1 MSRFHTSILFFTLMT
16 FASLVGCSSS
26 SKSVQVPQK
35 LRPFEKFS
43 NEFFNELQ
51 SLNPSFAVGIGL
63 HQYDDQLTIPDD
75 QYRQRMLDFYA
86 QSKTKLKG
94 FDHSQLNSSELMDY
108 HLMLNYLERAEWS
121 SNTFKS
127 WQWDPSNYNL
137 GEDIA
142 LVLESPQKS
151 EKEKALAVSKK
162 MALFPKYYEA
172 ALKNISK
179 PTREHLALAIKQNK
193 GTVEYLKSTVQSKS
207 RSLRGDPEKEFQTH
221 LKTAVEATENF
232 VRDLEKLNES
242 ASKSKFRSAYRD
254 FRLGQKLYSE
264 KFSFD
269 LQSSFTS
276 EEIYKRALKMRQETH
291 SSMAKIAD
299 DLWPKYFPGQ
309 KPPKDSMKKMREV
322 IAKVSQNHVKAS
334 EFVPTIQ
341 KQVPELWDFVVA
353 TDLMTLDPK
362 KKLQVRET
370 PTYQRGFAGA
380 SVDSPGPYDGDRE
393 TYYNVTPLEGMTPEQ
408 EESYL
413 REYNNYT
420 LQILNIHE
428 AIPGHYVQLVYA
440 SKNPS
445 LAKKIFGNGTMVE
458 GWAVYS
464 ELAMMEAGY
473 GNREP
478 ELWLMYY
485 KWRLRVITNTILD
498 YGLHNL
504 NLSRDKAIQM
514 MVRDAFQE
522 QEEAEK
528 KWIRAGVS
536 QVQLV
541 SYFAGFVEIL
551 DFREELKKK
560 MGDKFNL
567 KQFHEKFLSYG
578 SAPIKYI
585 KEQMRKEML

>member
-1 MSRFHTSILFFTLMT
+1 MQTPEELT
-16 FASLVGCSSS
+16 
-26 SKSVQVPQK
+26 
-35 LRPFEKFS
+35 PFERFS

-51 SLNPSFAVGIGL
+51 TLNPSFAVGIGL

-75 QYRQRMLDFYA
+75 QYRQRMLEFYS
-86 QSKTKLKG
+86 QSKTKLKA
-94 FDHSQLNSSELMDY
+94 FDSSQLNPSELMDS

-121 SNTFKS
+121 SNTLKS

-151 EKEKALAVSKK
+151 EKEKAQAVSKK
-162 MALFPKYYEA
+162 MSLFTKYYEA

-193 GTVEYLKSTVQSKS
+193 GTVEYLKSTVQSKG
-207 RSLRGDPEKEFQTH
+207 RSLRGDQEKEFQTN
-221 LKTAVEATENF
+221 LRLAIAATESF
-232 VRDLEKLNES
+232 VRELEKLNE
-242 ASKSKFRSAYRD
+242 AAAKSKSRNAYRD
-254 FRLGQKLYSE
+254 FRLGKKLYSE
-264 KFSFD
+264 KFNFD

-276 EEIYKRALKMRQETH
+276 EQIYQRALKMRQETH
-291 SSMAKIAD
+291 ASMAKIAD
-299 DLWPKYFPGQ
+299 QLWPKYFADQ
-309 KPPKDSMKKMREV
+309 KPPKDSMKKIREV
-322 IAKVSQNHVKAS
+322 IAKVSQSHVKAS

-380 SVDSPGPYDGDRE
+380 SVDAPGPYDGDRE
-393 TYYNVTPLEGMTPEQ
+393 TYYNVTPLEGMTPQQ

-440 SKNPS
+440 SENPS
-445 LAKKIFGNGTMVE
+445 LVKKIFGNGTMVE

-473 GNREP
+473 GNRAP

-498 YGLHNL
+498 YGIHNL
-504 NLSRDKAIQM
+504 NLSKDKAIQM

-541 SYFAGFVEIL
+541 SYFVGFVGIL
-551 DFREELKKK
+551 DFREEMKKK